1 MSSIGSI
8 AAINDL
14 IFHKKLEKFRDADEV
29 IREEALKTLEHHL
42 W

>member
-14 IFHKKLEKFRDADEV
+14 IFHKKLEKFRDVDEV